1 MSDTMP
7 DVVTRT
13 VCLLGFGN
21 VGRRFCELVARKTDE
36 LADDHGLR
44 VLFSAVGTGSHGSL
58 LAPHGL
64 TAREVL
70 ALAQRFPDAVAPG
83 VDLIAASGADILVE
97 ATPLDPH
104 GGRAA
109 IAHLDAG
116 FVHGLDAI
124 TVNKGPIAWDFRRL
138 ADLAASRGRR
148 LLFEGTVM
156 DGCPVFSLFRSCLP
170 GCRLLG
176 FDAVFNSTTNYILD
190 AMGEGVGFADA
201 LTQVPAEGYAETDPA
216 HDIDGHDAA
225 AKTAA
230 LANVLMAADMTPDD
244 VHKDSVR
251 DVTPERV
258 AQARAAG
265 RRLRV
270 VCSATT
276 GEVTTDAPSH
286 TPTDRGSAA
295 GAADRGSAAGAAGA
309 GPRPMTP
316 DTWRVRAGVR
326 LTELSAEHPL
336 FSASGSTLSV
346 LLHTDLMGTIQV
358 AERDAL
364 PEQTAY
370 AVYADLLA
378 IHEGR

>member
-1 MSDTMP
+1 MPETTPGAMP
-7 DVVTRT
+7 DTAPDAAPGVVTRT

-36 LADDHGLR
+36 LADGHGLR

-64 TAREVL
+64 TAQEVL
-70 ALAQRFPDAVAPG
+70 ALAQRFPDAVTPG
-83 VDLIAASGADILVE
+83 VDLIAASGADLLIE

-109 IAHLDAG
+109 IAHIEAG
-116 FVHGLDAI
+116 FAHGLDAI

-201 LTQVPAEGYAETDPA
+201 LAQVQAEGYAETDPT
-216 HDIDGHDAA
+216 HDLDGHDAA

-230 LANVLMAADMTPDD
+230 LANVLMAAVMTPDD
-244 VHKDSVR
+244 VAKDSVR

-258 AQARAAG
+258 ARTRAAG

-276 GEVTTDAPSH
+276 DEVATDTS
-286 TPTDRGSAA
+286 
-295 GAADRGSAAGAAGA
+295 
-309 GPRPMTP
+309 
-316 DTWRVRAGVR
+316 RVRAAVR
-326 LTELSAEHPL
+326 LTELSGEHPL

>member
-1 MSDTMP
+1 MSKI
-7 DVVTRT
+7 VTRT

-21 VGRRFCELVARKTDE
+21 VGRRFCELVARQGDE

-58 LAPHGL
+58 LAPDGL
-64 TAREVL
+64 TAQQVL
-70 ALAQRFPDAVAPG
+70 DLVRAGASAGPDAGARPIASASASAGWSFPDAAAAG
-83 VDLIAASGADILVE
+83 TDLIAASGADLLVE

-109 IAHLDAG
+109 IAHLEAG
-116 FVHGLDAI
+116 FAHGLDAI
-124 TVNKGPIAWDFRRL
+124 TVNKGPIAWDYRRL

-201 LTQVPAEGYAETDPA
+201 LAQVQREGYAETDPS

-230 LANVLMAADMTPDD
+230 LANVLMAAGMTPDD
-244 VHKDSVR
+244 VPKDSVR
-251 DVTPERV
+251 EVTPERV
-258 AQARAAG
+258 ATTRAAG

-270 VCSATT
+270 VCSATMDPQD
-276 GEVTTDAPSH
+276 E
-286 TPTDRGSAA
+286 
-295 GAADRGSAAGAAGA
+295 
-309 GPRPMTP
+309 GPRPGGP
-316 DTWRVRAGVR
+316 RAPGAPRVRAAVR
-326 LTELSAEHPL
+326 LTELAADHPL
-336 FSASGSTLSV
+336 FSAGGSTLAV
-346 LLHTDLMGTIQV
+346 LLHTDLMGTVQI

-378 IHEGR
+378 IHESR

>member
-1 MSDTMP
+1 MVSATP
-7 DVVTRT
+7 PVVTRT
-13 VCLLGFGN
+13 ICLLGFGN
-21 VGRRFCELVARKTDE
+21 VGRRFCELVDRKGEE
-36 LADDHGLR
+36 LARDHGLR
-44 VLFSAVGTGSHGSL
+44 VVFSAVGTGSHGSL
-58 LAPHGL
+58 LAPRGI
-64 TAREVL
+64 TADEVL
-70 ALAQRFPDAVAPG
+70 ALVRNEGEVRNKGGAGGEGEAGGEAGATWSFPSPVAPG
-83 VDLIAASGADILVE
+83 VELIAASGADLLVE

-109 IAHLDAG
+109 IAHLGAA
-116 FVHGLDAI
+116 FAHGLDAI

-156 DGCPVFSLFRSCLP
+156 DGCPVFGLFRSCLP
-170 GCRLLG
+170 DCRLLG

-201 LTQVPAEGYAETDPA
+201 LAHVQAEGYAETDPS

-230 LANVLMAADMTPDD
+230 LANVLMAAGMTPDD
-244 VHKDSVR
+244 VPKDSLR
-251 DVTPERV
+251 DVPPERV

-265 RRLRV
+265 HRLRV
-270 VCSATT
+270 VCSATQ
-276 GEVTTDAPSH
+276 D
-286 TPTDRGSAA
+286 
-295 GAADRGSAAGAAGA
+295 
-309 GPRPMTP
+309 P
-316 DTWRVRAGVR
+316 DTPGVRAAVR

-336 FSASGSTLSV
+336 FNASGSTLSV
-346 LLHTDLMGTIQV
+346 LLHTDLMGTVQI

>member
-1 MSDTMP
+1 MSETMSGAP
-7 DVVTRT
+7 SGAAPDAAHDVVTRT

-64 TAREVL
+64 TAHEVL

-116 FVHGLDAI
+116 FAHGLDAI

-170 GCRLLG
+170 SCRLLG

-201 LTQVPAEGYAETDPA
+201 LAQVQAEGYAETDPS

-244 VHKDSVR
+244 VPKDSVG

-258 AQARAAG
+258 ARARATG

-276 GEVTTDAPSH
+276 DEVTVDPL
-286 TPTDRGSAA
+286 
-295 GAADRGSAAGAAGA
+295 
-309 GPRPMTP
+309 
-316 DTWRVRAGVR
+316 RVRAAVR